1 MKWHQIFY
9 NCHGFPQCISA
20 VDGTQVVVKRLSLNA
35 SDSINGKGK
44 YTLNVQAAA
53 EYNYFFLAWS

>member
-20 VDGTQVVVKRLSLNA
+20 VDDTQVVVKRLSLNA
-35 SDSINGKGK
+35 SDSINRKEK

-53 EYNYFFLAWS
+53 EYNYFF